1 VSDGVTFSLAAGSD
15 SALTIDASTG
25 EVTLADSPDHEA
37 QDEYAFTVV
46 ATDAAG
52 NSSDQSVTVAVN
64 DLDEAAPTIT
74 SSNSAGSI
82 DENVGLQVV
91 YTASAED
98 AGDVS
103 GGYVW
108 SLSGTDSEVFAIN
121 ASSGD
126 VTMLVSPDYE
136 SQSEYSFSV
145 VATDAAGNSSEQ
157 AVSLSVNNLDE
168 VAAVI
173 TSADT
178 AQAIAENSGSAQVI
192 YAATADDSAD
202 VSNGV
207 TFSLS
212 DDSDS
217 ALSIDSST
225 GAVSLSDDPDF
236 EAQSAV

>member
-1 VSDGVTFSLAAGSD
+1 LAAGSD
-15 SALTIDASTG
+15 SALTIDATSG
-25 EVTLADSPDHEA
+25 EVTLADSPDHEVQA
-37 QDEYAFTVV
+37 EYAFTVV

-52 NSSDQSVTVAVN
+52 FASEHAVTVAVN

-74 SSNSAGSI
+74 SSTSAGSV
-82 DENVGLQVV
+82 DENAGAQVV
-91 YTASAED
+91 YTATAED

-103 GGYVW
+103 GGYIW
-108 SLSGTDSEVFAIN
+108 SLSGEDSEVFAIN
-121 ASSGD
+121 SSSGD
-126 VTMLVSPDYE
+126 VTMLASPDYE
-136 SQSEYSFSV
+136 SQSEYSFTV

-178 AQAIAENSGSAQVI
+178 AQAIAENSGAAQVI

-202 VSNGV
+202 VSNGI

-212 DDSDS
+212 GGCP
-217 ALSIDSST
+217 A
-225 GAVSLSDDPDF
+225 
-236 EAQSAV
+236 